1 MAQVYR
7 KSALEKLSSPE
18 QIDKALVI
26 VSPMSWL
33 ALLAATVIVVG
44 TVLWAWFGTIPVTVT
59 AKGIIASP
67 VSTNAIYMPE
77 SGRVQSVGYVYK
89 GMNLNLQDVVL
100 TYTTGTGE
108 VKTLLADQV
117 GTVDSISVKAGE
129 DIVKQGDEVLRINP
143 NVTGSQ
149 VVVCYLSLADSKK
162 ISRGMEANITLASAD
177 SQTYGHMYG
186 RVVNVDSYVSSTN
199 GISFVLGSNNEMAST
214 FRKDFSDLTAVTLE
228 LLPASPDDPTRSGYW
243 WSNEK
248 GKQLEVMNSSI
259 VTAKIITEEVHPIT
273 KLFVKLKEIW
283 GGT

>member
-7 KSALEKLSSPE
+7 KSALEKLSSPD
-18 QIDKALVI
+18 QIDKALTI

-33 ALLAATVIVVG
+33 AIAAATAVVVVTIIWSIV
-44 TVLWAWFGTIPVTVT
+44 GTIPVTVT

-89 GMNLNLQDVVL
+89 GMDLAEQDVVL
-100 TYTTGTGE
+100 TYITGTGE
-108 VKTLLADQV
+108 VKTLLSDQN
-117 GTVDSISVKAGE
+117 GTVDSITVKAGE
-129 DIVKQGDEVLRINP
+129 EIVKQGDEVLRLNP
-143 NVTGSQ
+143 ATSGRQ
-149 VVVCYLSLADSKK
+149 VVVCYVSLSDSKK
-162 ISRGMEANITLASAD
+162 ISRGMEANITLSSAE

-199 GISFVLGSNNEMAST
+199 GISYVLGSGNEMVSV
-214 FRKDFSDLTAVTLE
+214 FKKDFSDLTAITLE
-228 LLPASPDDPTRSGYW
+228 LLPAYPDDPTQSGYW

-248 GKQLEVMNSSI
+248 GKKLDVPNGSV

-283 GGT
+283 GS

>member
-26 VSPMSWL
+26 ISPLSWL
-33 ALLAATVIVVG
+33 AMLAATAVVVV

-59 AKGIIASP
+59 AKGIVASP

-89 GMNLNLQDVVL
+89 GKSLSLGDTIL

-108 VKTLLADQV
+108 VKSLYSNQE
-117 GTVDSISVKAGE
+117 GSIDSITVKAGE
-129 DIVKQGDEVLRINP
+129 EIVKQGDEVLRLNP
-143 NVTGSQ
+143 NVPGDQ
-149 VVVCYLSLADSKK
+149 VVVCYVSLADSKK
-162 ISRGMEANITLASAD
+162 ISRGMEANVTLSSAE
-177 SQTYGHMYG
+177 SQTYGHMFA

-199 GISFVLGSNNEMAST
+199 GLSFVLGSNNEMAAT
-214 FRKDFSDLTAVTLE
+214 FRKDFSDLTAITLE
-228 LLPASPDDPTRSGYW
+228 LAPAEADDPTRSGYW
-243 WSNEK
+243 WSNNK
-248 GKQLEVMNSSI
+248 GKNLEVLNGSMVS
-259 VTAKIITEEVHPIT
+259 AKIITEEIHPIT

-283 GGT
+283 GGN